1 MLIKDIVTE
10 AQVPSIRQQ
19 IIRDVERH
27 GPGEYFV
34 RFTTVDRLGFS
45 ARQTF
50 ARSPD
55 VDDPNFDVDY
65 IGTGR
70 GRRALWFY
78 PLSFYLK
85 SKDAYASTSPYVW
98 LVRLKPDAWLQPVG
112 SGDKKIQP
120 APAGKQRV
128 GILRKSM
135 TPAAIFF
142 RPGFDVIGR
151 YYDYAGQ
158 HQRHGKV
165 KGPPAPSLFDR
176 IRGL

>member
-1 MLIKDIVTE
+1 MLIKDIVNE
-10 AQVPSIRQQ
+10 ASVPSIRQQ
-19 IIRDVERH
+19 IINDVQRH
-27 GPGEYFV
+27 GSGEYFV

-55 VDDPNFDVDY
+55 VDDPGFDIDY

-78 PLSFYLK
+78 PLNFYLK
-85 SKDAYASTSPYVW
+85 SKDAYASKGPYVW
-98 LVRLKPDAWLQPVG
+98 LVKLKPDAWLQPVR
-112 SGDKKIQP
+112 SGDRQVQA
-120 APAGKQRV
+120 APYGQQRV
-128 GILRKSM
+128 GLLRKSM

-142 RPGFDVIGR
+142 QPGFDVVGR

-158 HQRHGKV
+158 HQRHGQV
-165 KGPPAPSLFDR
+165 KGQPNKTWFDR
-176 IRGL
+176 IRGN